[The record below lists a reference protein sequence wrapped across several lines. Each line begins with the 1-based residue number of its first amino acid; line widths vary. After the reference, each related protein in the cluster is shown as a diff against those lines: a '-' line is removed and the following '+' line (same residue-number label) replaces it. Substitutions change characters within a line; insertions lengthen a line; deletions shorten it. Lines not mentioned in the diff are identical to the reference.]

1 MTSCIVKKSFI
12 FASAFILYFHQRTCV
27 IPHVSNF
34 IHPFKNNFEVGFES
48 FFSFYANHTQIVI
61 AVLSL
66 KKSKFFKKFTDG
78 FFKHKTKKC
87 FLVRDSNF
95 DYQYGIVM
103 WCNSVIRYHI
113 EIDGY
118 YFCHFIL
125 KYFYLSVLVF
135 KSKIYNQSCKNYSIY
150 IFFLIVLE

>member
-66 KKSKFFKKFTDG
+66 KNQNFLKSSQMASLNIKQK
-78 FFKHKTKKC
+78 
-87 FLVRDSNF
+87 
-95 DYQYGIVM
+95 
-103 WCNSVIRYHI
+103 SVSLL
-113 EIDGY
+113 EIPT
-118 YFCHFIL
+118 
-125 KYFYLSVLVF
+125 
-135 KSKIYNQSCKNYSIY
+135 SITSM
-150 IFFLIVLE
+150 E